1 MMGTAMGE
9 CWMEDCAMT
18 RQAKTLYAVLSLCLG
33 LVFAAGAAAA
43 APGLS
48 VQDAHARAETGE
60 ILLIDIRSPEE
71 WRATGIATLARPISM
86 HVQGFYAR
94 LDAAV
99 GGDHG
104 KAVALICSSGGRSA
118 WMQVQLLARGYTN
131 VIDVPEGMEGGP
143 NGPGWIKSG
152 LPVKPYSP

>member
-1 MMGTAMGE
+1 
-9 CWMEDCAMT
+9 MT
-18 RQAKTLYAVLSLCLG
+18 PQAKTLHAFLALCLG
-33 LVFAAGAAAA
+33 LVVVAGAAAA
-43 APGLS
+43 APALS
-48 VQDAHARAETGE
+48 VQDAYARAEKGE

-71 WRATGIATLARPISM
+71 WRATGIATVARPISM
-86 HVQGFYAR
+86 HVEGFYER

-104 KAVALICSSGGRSA
+104 KAVAVICSSGGRSA
-118 WMQVQLLARGYTN
+118 WMQVQLLARGYSN
-131 VIDVPEGMEGGP
+131 VINVPEGMEGGP

>member
-1 MMGTAMGE
+1 MA
-9 CWMEDCAMT
+9 
-18 RQAKTLYAVLSLCLG
+18 RQAKFLSAFLSLFLG
-33 LVFAAGAAAA
+33 LVLVAGVAAA
-43 APGLS
+43 APRLS
-48 VQDAHARAETGE
+48 VQDAYAQAKKGE

-71 WRATGIATLARPISM
+71 WRATGIATVATPISM
-86 HVQGFYAR
+86 HLRDFYDR

-131 VIDVPEGMEGGP
+131 VINVAEGMEGGP

-152 LPVKPYSP
+152 LPIKPYGQ